1 MADEVWTM
9 TDRPVDLD
17 EHRGMV
23 AQKDTE
29 IRRRLHQVQADQ
41 AALRARQEELEG
53 FMLATEATTWPEAA
67 AKARYLIQLYA
78 ATPEGQDPRR
88 QKLIA
93 SAIAELDRLS
103 DR

>member
-1 MADEVWTM
+1 MA
-9 TDRPVDLD
+9 
-17 EHRGMV
+17 
-23 AQKDTE
+23 AQRDTE
-29 IRRRLHQVQADQ
+29 IRRRLSGVKADQ
-41 AALRARQEELEG
+41 AAVRARQDELEG
-53 FMLATEATTWPEAA
+53 FLLATEATTWQEAA

-78 ATPEGQDPRR
+78 ETPEGQDPRR

>member
-1 MADEVWTM
+1 M
-9 TDRPVDLD
+9 TDKPVDLD
-17 EHRGMV
+17 EHRGMA

-29 IRRRLHQVQADQ
+29 IRRRLHEVQADQ
-41 AALRARQEELEG
+41 AALSARQEELER

-67 AKARYLIQLYA
+67 AKARYLIQLYG

-93 SAIAELDRLS
+93 SAIAELDRLCEQ
-103 DR
+103 